1 MESLQ
6 TYIIDNALIL
16 VPALLVIGA
25 IIKNTQVVKDKF
37 IPVILLVL
45 GIAGAYGL
53 LGISVESTIQG
64 ILVSGVSVF
73 SSQMVKQLGKEE

>member
-53 LGISVESTIQG
+53 LGISVEATIQG

-73 SSQMVKQLGKEE
+73 SSQLVKQLGKEE